1 VGVDYLNGEE
11 PELVAASVEEFFEI
25 LISDATRLNMF
36 E

>member
-11 PELVAASVEEFFEI
+11 PELVAASVEEFFKI
-25 LISDATRLNMF
+25 LNGDATKLKMF